1 MVVIT
6 NVIYKLQGLFSF
18 YKLDY
23 LLFSPRETYLMTNLV
38 FYSHIKYVEIDFH
51 FIHDRVVKKN
61 YRFSFLYLSFLL
73 TKTINLPL
81 YFLISVYNFFF
92 IYLFIHYYILYI
104 HYINL
109 GHNLS
114 IS

>member
-1 MVVIT
+1 
-6 NVIYKLQGLFSF
+6 
-18 YKLDY
+18 
-23 LLFSPRETYLMTNLV
+23 MTNLV

-81 YFLISVYNFFF
+81 YFLISVYNFLF
-92 IYLFIHYYILYI
+92 IYLFIRYYILYI